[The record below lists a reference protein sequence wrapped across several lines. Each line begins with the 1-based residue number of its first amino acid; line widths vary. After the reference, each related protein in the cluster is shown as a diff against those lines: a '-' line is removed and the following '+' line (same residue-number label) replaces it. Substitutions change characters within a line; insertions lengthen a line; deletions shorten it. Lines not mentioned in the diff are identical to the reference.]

1 MGGQDSASGCHNKA
15 HRALQWPDY
24 FAGIQH
30 EQRDGKFD
38 VQSWRSISKLL
49 VPPADKLYIPWCTF
63 VVIVALCCIFFFMA
77 GESKNPNAGGLYW
90 LQR

>member
-1 MGGQDSASGCHNKA
+1 MA
-15 HRALQWPDY
+15 HRPLQWQAWL
-24 FAGIQH
+24 AGIQH
-30 EQRDGKFD
+30 EQRAGKFD

-77 GESKNPNAGGLYW
+77 GDSRKPKAWGSVLSGLASEMNRRAY
-90 LQR
+90 